1 MWICPICK
9 QSKRLDKVCA
19 RCGFDMRADFLELR
33 TVTPVRENDR
43 NTLNECINQE
53 AERKLHEALAR
64 DLKRYEKERE
74 EWEKKVAEEQARLER
89 ERKAK
94 EEQAR
99 LEREQKA
106 KEERARLERERKAK
120 EEQARLER
128 EQKAKEE
135 RARLEREQ
143 KAKEERARLERERKA
158 KEEQARLERE
168 RKAKEEQALLEQKRE
183 TRINQAYRKQREDLE
198 KKIKSRRKWLLGI
211 FAAVVVCP
219 FIPLSA
225 TRYTGIV
232 LACVGMILAA
242 LQRVRVDTYKH
253 LTDVKWK
260 EQELRSLIVTQ
271 EKKIK
276 SRQTWLFWLV
286 IATVPCFIFTPM
298 IPAGACLIV
307 ADIVLAW
314 CCAVPRGIRKCLVAA
329 VNEGENG
336 T

>member
-74 EWEKKVAEEQARLER
+74 EWEKKVAEEQ
-89 ERKAK
+89 
-94 EEQAR
+94 
-99 LEREQKA
+99 
-106 KEERARLERERKAK
+106 
-120 EEQARLER
+120 
-128 EQKAKEE
+128 
-135 RARLEREQ
+135 
-143 KAKEERARLERERKA
+143 ARLERERKA

>member
-74 EWEKKVAEEQARLER
+74 EWEKKVAEEQ
-89 ERKAK
+89 
-94 EEQAR
+94 
-99 LEREQKA
+99 
-106 KEERARLERERKAK
+106 
-120 EEQARLER
+120 
-128 EQKAKEE
+128 
-135 RARLEREQ
+135 ARLEREQ

>member
-94 EEQAR
+94 EEQ
-99 LEREQKA
+99 
-106 KEERARLERERKAK
+106 
-120 EEQARLER
+120 
-128 EQKAKEE
+128 
-135 RARLEREQ
+135 ARLEREQ